1 MNKVKILL
9 ADDHRIV
16 LEGLKNL
23 LEVEYEVVGMVED
36 GHVLI
41 KEALR
46 LKPDIIIADISMPS
60 LNGIDAIRQI
70 RKEGLN
76 PKVIFLTMHND
87 ALYAKEVLD
96 MGASGFVLKHSA
108 SSELIT
114 AIQEALLGHTHISPA
129 ISQELLRLYKGDKEG
144 REGVL
149 SNLSLRQREVLQL
162 LAEGKSAKEVA
173 CVLKISPRT
182 VEFHK
187 YAMMQQLEIK
197 TIAELVHFAIKNG
210 IVSI

>member
-1 MNKVKILL
+1 MDKIRVLL

-23 LEVEYEVVGMVED
+23 LESEYDVVGMAED
-36 GHVLI
+36 GHTLV

-46 LKPDIIIADISMPS
+46 LKPDVVIADISMPS
-60 LNGIDAIRQI
+60 LNGIDAVGQI

-108 SSELIT
+108 SSELIM
-114 AIQEALLGHTHISPA
+114 AIQEALRGNTHISPV
-129 ISQELLRLYKGDKEG
+129 ISQELLRLCKDNKDGHEG
-144 REGVL
+144 LFG
-149 SNLSLRQREVLQL
+149 NLSLRQREVLKL
-162 LAEGKSAKEVA
+162 LAEGNSAKEVA
-173 CVLKISPRT
+173 RLLKITSRT

-187 YAMMQQLEIK
+187 YSIMQQLKIK
-197 TIAELVHFAIKNG
+197 TSAELVPFAIKHG

>member
-1 MNKVKILL
+1 L

-16 LEGLKNL
+16 LEGLKSL
-23 LEVEYEVVGMVED
+23 LETDFEIVGMVED
-36 GHVLI
+36 GHMLI

-46 LKPDIIIADISMPS
+46 LKPDVIISDISMPL
-60 LNGIDAIRQI
+60 LNGIDALRQI
-70 RKEGLN
+70 RKGDIN
-76 PKVIFLTMHND
+76 PKVIFLTMHNN
-87 ALYAKEVLD
+87 AVYAKEVLE

-114 AIQEALLGHTHISPA
+114 AIQEVLRGNSYISPA
-129 ISQELLRLYKGDKEG
+129 ISQELLRLYKEDKNG
-144 REGVL
+144 LNDLL

-173 CVLKISPRT
+173 GLLNITPRT

-187 YAMMQQLEIK
+187 YSMMQQLNIK
-197 TIAELVHFAIKNG
+197 TNAELIHFAIKHG

>member
-1 MNKVKILL
+1 MDKVKILL
-9 ADDHRIV
+9 ADDHRII
-16 LEGLKNL
+16 LEGLKTL
-23 LEVEYEVVGMVED
+23 LEAEYDVVAMVED
-36 GHVLI
+36 GHALV
-41 KEALR
+41 KEALL
-46 LKPDIIIADISMPS
+46 LKPDVIIADISMPS

-87 ALYAKEVLD
+87 AMYAREALD

-108 SSELIT
+108 SSELLT
-114 AIQEALLGHTHISPA
+114 ALHEALKGHTHISPA
-129 ISQELLRLYKGDKEG
+129 ISQELLQLYKGDKDG
-144 REGVL
+144 HEGVL
-149 SNLSLRQREVLQL
+149 GSLSLRQREVLQL

-173 CVLKISPRT
+173 SVLKISPRT

-187 YAMMQQLEIK
+187 YTIMQRLNIK
-197 TIAELVHFAIKNG
+197 TSADLVHYAIKHG